1 LVTTVTDQH
10 VGSIRSFGLL
20 FSSAFA
26 VLAGLSWWRGGAAA
40 FPLLGVSIAFGL
52 IALLSPQWLAPLNK
66 LWIRLALLMNKIVSP
81 VVLGILYYGV
91 MTPFGLAM
99 RAFGRDPMRRRFEP
113 TTASYW
119 IRREPPGPPPE
130 SLREQF

>member
-1 LVTTVTDQH
+1 MTKVTEQH
-10 VGSIRSFGLL
+10 LGSNRSFGIL

-26 VLAGLSWWRGGAAA
+26 LLAALSWWRGRGAAL
-40 FPLLGVSIAFGL
+40 PLFGVSVAFGL
-52 IALLSPQWLAPLNK
+52 IAFVAPQWLAPLNK
-66 LWIRLALLMNKIVSP
+66 LWMRLALLLNRIVSP
-81 VVLGILYYGV
+81 VVLAVLYFAV

-113 TTASYW
+113 ATGSYW
-119 IRREPPGPPPE
+119 IQREPPGPPPE